1 MNREQFLSQLR
12 KALGRASETDKR
24 EILGDYEEHFRV
36 GIAEGRSEEEI
47 AKALG
52 NPTAIGRAFQI
63 ETLADN
69 TRAGW
74 KVADVFRAVF
84 ASISLGFFNII
95 VVLGP
100 FLGLVGVLIGM
111 WTVVAALGLSG
122 IGSIAGAVAGPFLQ
136 GVLGTSL
143 TVGNVLFLLFAGI
156 GAAALGVLAAIG
168 MAWVTRWFFLITAR
182 YVTFNARIISGR
194 KAGGTT

>member
-1 MNREQFLSQLR
+1 MNRVQYIEELR
-12 KALGRASETDKR
+12 KALRRAPEADRR
-24 EILGDYEEHFRV
+24 EILEDYEEHFKV
-36 GIAEGRSEEEI
+36 GMAEGRSEEEI
-47 AKALG
+47 ATALG
-52 NPTAIGRAFQI
+52 NPSAIGKAYRI
-63 ETLADN
+63 ETLADD

-111 WTVVAALGLSG
+111 WAVVAALGVSG
-122 IGSIAGAVAGPFLQ
+122 IGGIAGAIAGPFLP
-136 GVLGTSL
+136 GVLGFSPTA
-143 TVGNVLFLLFAGI
+143 GNVLFLLFAGI

-168 MAWVTRWFFLITAR
+168 MAWVTRWFFVLTAR
-182 YVTFNARIISGR
+182 YLTFNARIISGR